1 MQKPKQYF
9 KLSTLF
15 DDAHVYM
22 SLLNTM
28 EVTCNGLLL
37 LHIVL

>member
-9 KLSTLF
+9 IPSTSF
-15 DDAHVYM
+15 DGAHVYM

-37 LHIVL
+37 HIVL